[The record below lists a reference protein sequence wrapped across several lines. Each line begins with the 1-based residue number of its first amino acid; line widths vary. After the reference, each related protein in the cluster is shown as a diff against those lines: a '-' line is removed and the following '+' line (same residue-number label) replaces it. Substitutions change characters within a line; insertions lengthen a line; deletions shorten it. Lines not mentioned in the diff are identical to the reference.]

1 MSHRS
6 LIVLKFGGS
15 VLRDQETLRLAVH
28 EIHRWRREAFRVV
41 AVVSA
46 LAGVTDELLRTTRRI
61 SEHSSDHVVAS
72 IASAGELQC
81 AALLGQ
87 LLERAGIP
95 SRVLTPAAIGLVA
108 TGPALDADP
117 SALNTSPIQH
127 ALEDDEVVV
136 VPGFVGLDD
145 RARTVV
151 FGRGGSD
158 LTALFLASRLRATR
172 CRLVKDV
179 GGIYERDPAAPG
191 TPPERY
197 SQLSWNDAL
206 RIDGSVVQR
215 KAIRFARSQGLS
227 YEVGGFNGERPTI
240 VGPAVTRLE
249 PAPIRPA
256 PLRVGLL
263 GLGTVGG
270 GLYQLLKALPETF
283 EVTGVAVREPG
294 RARDVA
300 IDPNLLTANAA
311 RVIRGADVVVET
323 IGGTVPAH
331 ELIRASL
338 DVGAHVVTANKA
350 AVAVDAAGLARLAAD
365 KGVQCLHS
373 AAVGGCTPLLERL
386 GRAPVGVESV
396 RGVLNGTVNFLLDG
410 LALGH
415 GLPELLA
422 DAVQRGFAEQDAS
435 RDLSGQD
442 AADKLVVTA
451 ALLGWELD
459 AAAITCEALDG
470 TTVERARRAAAQGLT
485 LRQVSSVSIEDGE
498 VVGRVAL
505 EELEPSDE
513 LCATYG
519 GANVAVI
526 GRAGGSSEVVR
537 GEGAGRWPTAESVLG
552 DLLELARAAE
562 HAAAPQVPVARSE
575 EEELY
580 YAS

>member
-15 VLRDQETLRLAVH
+15 VLRDEKTLRLAVH
-28 EIHRWRREAFRVV
+28 EIHRWRRDAFRVV

-61 SEHSSDHVVAS
+61 SKHSSDHVVAS
-72 IASAGELQC
+72 IASSGELQC

-108 TGPALDADP
+108 SGPALNADP
-117 SALNTSPIQH
+117 RSLNTGPIQH
-127 ALEDDEVVV
+127 ALEHDEVAV

-145 RARTVV
+145 DARTVV

-179 GGIYERDPAAPG
+179 GGIYERDPAGPG
-191 TPPERY
+191 APPERY
-197 SQLSWNDAL
+197 AELSWKDAL

-240 VGPAVTRLE
+240 VGEGPTRLE
-249 PAPIRPA
+249 PSPRRGA

-263 GLGTVGG
+263 GLGIVGG
-270 GLYQLLKALPETF
+270 GLYQLLQALPETF
-283 EVTGVAVREPG
+283 EVTGVAVRDTR
-294 RARDVA
+294 RARDVDV
-300 IDPNLLTANAA
+300 DPALLTADAWQ
-311 RVIRGADVVVET
+311 VTRGADVVVET
-323 IGGTVPAH
+323 IGGTVPAR
-331 ELIRASL
+331 ELICAAF
-338 DVGAHVVTANKA
+338 DEGAHVVTANKA
-350 AVAVDAAGLARLAAD
+350 AVALDPEGLSGLAAAHGVRL
-365 KGVQCLHS
+365 LHS
-373 AAVGGCTPLLERL
+373 ASVGGCTPLLERL
-386 GRAPVGVESV
+386 SQIRDGVESV

-410 LALGH
+410 LAQG
-415 GLPELLA
+415 GSLPDLLA
-422 DAVQRGFAEQDAS
+422 DAVERGFAEEDAS

-451 ALLGWELD
+451 ALLGWKLD
-459 AAAITCEALDG
+459 ASRIVCDPVDHTTAA
-470 TTVERARRAAAQGLT
+470 RARLAAAQGRT
-485 LRQVSSVSIEDGE
+485 LRQVSTLSLESGRVT
-498 VVGRVAL
+498 GRVAL
-505 EELEPSDE
+505 EELAEADE
-513 LCATYG
+513 LCATFG

-526 GRAGGSSEVVR
+526 ERVDGSSEVVR

-552 DLLELARAAE
+552 DLLELARCAGRDRSTQEEGAQE
-562 HAAAPQVPVARSE
+562 LSHAQ
-575 EEELY
+575 
-580 YAS
+580 